1 MRHGHKLNPLG
12 RTRAHR
18 SAMLSNMASSLI
30 LNKRIITTV
39 AKAKELRRYLEP
51 LVTKAKT
58 DTTHSRRMVFSY
70 LQNKKSVKELF
81 STIGPKVLNRPG
93 GYLRILKMGFRAG
106 DKADMAMIEFVDFN
120 DLVDNKLKEAKAEKP
135 RTKKTR
141 RKKKKATAASAS
153 SGNTQTAAQ

>member
-1 MRHGHKLNPLG
+1 MRHGNKINALG

-30 LNKRIITTV
+30 LNKRIITTL

-51 LVTKAKT
+51 LVTKSKN
-58 DTTHSRRMVFSY
+58 DTTHSRRIVFSY

-81 STIGPKVLNRPG
+81 SIIGPKVLNRNG

-120 DLVDNKLKEAKAEKP
+120 DLVESKLKEAKAEKP
-135 RTKKTR
+135 VSKKTR
-141 RKKKKATAASAS
+141 RKKKKANQAVAN
-153 SGNTQTAAQ
+153 SGGGAE